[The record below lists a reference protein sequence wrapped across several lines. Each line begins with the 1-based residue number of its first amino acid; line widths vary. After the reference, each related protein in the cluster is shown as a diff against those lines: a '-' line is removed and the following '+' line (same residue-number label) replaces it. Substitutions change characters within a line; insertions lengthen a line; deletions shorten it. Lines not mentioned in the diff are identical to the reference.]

1 MSGVDNSAAAAVAEE
16 ADERPR
22 RVIDALA
29 GGETR

>member
-1 MSGVDNSAAAAVAEE
+1 MSGVDNSAVPPAAEE